1 MNITISP
8 LDDRYKNKTNII
20 KDYFSEFAFCK
31 YRVFVELIY
40 FKHLCKLNLKT
51 LQLQNTQFINLIL
64 DNFDYNEYLKLK
76 TMRKQ

>member
-8 LDDRYKNKTNII
+8 LDDRYKDKTNII

-40 FKHLCKLNLKT
+40 FKRLCKLNLKT
-51 LQLQNTQFINLIL
+51 LQLSNTQFIDLIH
-64 DNFDYNEYLKLK
+64 NFNI
-76 TMRKQ
+76 MSI